1 MNKQSRL
8 PLGSVIGILGGG
20 QLGRMLSLSASQLG
34 FKTHIYDPDF
44 NAPAKQV
51 TNLSSTFK
59 YDDIKKKM
67 EATMAQLVKK
77 MGLKSVVKHLVG
89 KGGMSYFIDDPKE
102 AKKLQTNYFY
112 RYNTSLNGLMIHH
125 DIPPE
130 EFLKYVHTID
140 LSFMKEDMIMR
151 NELEKL
157 DMEKFIFTNG
167 SAEHAKNILTHL
179 GVYDLFGRD
188 KVFDI
193 QDAGYIPKPEAKTFD
208 LMLKKFEINPKE
220 TIYIEDIAKN
230 LSIGYERGCITVW
243 LINDEHFG
251 KMDSDKDYI
260 SHKIENL
267 SLFLKEIRL
276 LKSK

>member
-1 MNKQSRL
+1 MKYLLLDLDGVCYGKHNKYSLEKVFGQVSKRMTMFISERL
-8 PLGSVIGILGGG
+8 KI
-20 QLGRMLSLSASQLG
+20 
-34 FKTHIYDPDF
+34 
-44 NAPAKQV
+44 N
-51 TNLSSTFK
+51 
-59 YDDIKKKM
+59 M
-67 EATMAQLVKK
+67 E
-77 MGLKSVVKHLVG
+77 
-89 KGGMSYFIDDPKE
+89 E

-112 RYNTSLNGLMIHH
+112 KYNTSLNGLMIHH

-140 LSFMKEDMIMR
+140 LSFMKEDRIMR
-151 NELEKL
+151 SELEKL

-193 QDAGYIPKPEAKTFD
+193 KDAGYVPKPEAETFN
-208 LMLKKFEINPKE
+208 LMLKKFDINPKE

-230 LSIGYERGCITVW
+230 LSIGYERGCATVW

-251 KMDSDKDYI
+251 KLDSDKDYI

-276 LKSK
+276 LKSQ

>member
-1 MNKQSRL
+1 MKNFKEMKYLLLDLDGVCYGKHNNYSLEKVFGHVSQRMTMFISKRL
-8 PLGSVIGILGGG
+8 KI
-20 QLGRMLSLSASQLG
+20 
-34 FKTHIYDPDF
+34 D
-44 NAPAKQV
+44 
-51 TNLSSTFK
+51 
-59 YDDIKKKM
+59 M
-67 EATMAQLVKK
+67 E
-77 MGLKSVVKHLVG
+77 
-89 KGGMSYFIDDPKE
+89 E
-102 AKKLQTNYFY
+102 AKKLQTDYFY
-112 RYNTSLNGLMIHH
+112 KYNTSLNGLMIHH

-140 LSFMKEDMIMR
+140 LSFMKEDKIMR

-193 QDAGYIPKPEAKTFD
+193 KDAGYVPKPEAETFD
-208 LMLKKFEINPKE
+208 SMVKKFGIDPKE

-230 LSIGYERGCITVW
+230 LSIGYERGCATVW

-251 KMDSDKDYI
+251 KMDADKDFI

-276 LKSK
+276 LKSQ

>member
-1 MNKQSRL
+1 MKNFKEMKYLLLDLDGVCYGKHNNYSLEKVFGQVSQRMTMFISERL
-8 PLGSVIGILGGG
+8 KI
-20 QLGRMLSLSASQLG
+20 
-34 FKTHIYDPDF
+34 D
-44 NAPAKQV
+44 
-51 TNLSSTFK
+51 
-59 YDDIKKKM
+59 M
-67 EATMAQLVKK
+67 E
-77 MGLKSVVKHLVG
+77 
-89 KGGMSYFIDDPKE
+89 E

-140 LSFMKEDMIMR
+140 LSFMKEDKILR
-151 NELEKL
+151 NELEKS
-157 DMEKFIFTNG
+157 DMQKFIFTNG

-193 QDAGYIPKPEAKTFD
+193 KDAGYVPKPEAKTFD
-208 LMLKKFEINPKE
+208 LMVEKFELNPKE

-230 LSIGYERGCITVW
+230 LSIGYERGCTTVW

-251 KMDSDKDYI
+251 KIDSDKDYI

-276 LKSK
+276 LKSQ

>member
-1 MNKQSRL
+1 MK
-8 PLGSVIGILGGG
+8 
-20 QLGRMLSLSASQLG
+20 
-34 FKTHIYDPDF
+34 H
-44 NAPAKQV
+44 
-51 TNLSSTFK
+51 
-59 YDDIKKKM
+59 IKKMKYLLLDLDGVCYGKHNNYSLEKVFGQVSKRM
-67 EATMAQLVKK
+67 TMFISKR
-77 MGLKSVVKHLVG
+77 LK
-89 KGGMSYFIDDPKE
+89 IDFAE
-102 AKKLQTNYFY
+102 AKKLQTDYFY
-112 RYNTSLNGLMIHH
+112 KYNTSLNGLMIHH
-125 DIPPE
+125 NIPPD

-140 LSFMKEDMIMR
+140 LSFMKEDKIMR

-193 QDAGYIPKPEAKTFD
+193 KDAGYVPKPEAKTFD
-208 LMLKKFEINPKE
+208 LMVKKFALNPKE

-230 LSIGYERGCITVW
+230 LSIGYERGCTTVW

-251 KMDSDKDYI
+251 KMDADKDFI

-276 LKSK
+276 LKSQ